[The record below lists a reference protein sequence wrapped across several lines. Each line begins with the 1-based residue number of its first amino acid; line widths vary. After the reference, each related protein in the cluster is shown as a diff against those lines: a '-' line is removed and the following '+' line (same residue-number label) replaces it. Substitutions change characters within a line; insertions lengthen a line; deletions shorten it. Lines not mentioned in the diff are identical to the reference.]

1 MAEWQTPIFDRTQAD
16 VEYAKQQLALGNN
29 NVEYKGCFNATDI
42 NRIENN
48 IQYLSDRLNELYYY
62 NNLVTEDSWTKESTV
77 YANHI
82 SRIINNVSVLMSAYH
97 TPNSAD
103 KSPETLLTYEQANAL
118 ERNIFLIKVMLDNM
132 VALFRECGTFW
143 CGEEW

>member
-1 MAEWQTPIFDRTQAD
+1 MAEWQAPVYDRTQAD

-29 NVEYKGCFNATDI
+29 KVEYKGCFNATDV

-48 IQYLSDRLNELYYY
+48 IQYLSDRLNELYYD
-62 NNLVTEDSWTKESTV
+62 NSLVTERDWTKESIMI
-77 YANHI
+77 ASNI
-82 SRIINNVSVLMSAYH
+82 SRIINNVSVLMNAYH
-97 TPNSAD
+97 TPSGAD
-103 KSPETLLTYEQANAL
+103 KPPETLLTYEQANAL

-132 VALFRECGTFW
+132 IALFRECGTFW